1 MAHIIRY
8 DIVPTLR
15 GWSIVCD
22 GVVGGVPYLRRE
34 AALRDATWVADLL
47 GKTGEDVRVYLQGE
61 PVDIDPQKADA
72 GEAAVGPPRWPRA

>member
-22 GVVGGVPYLRRE
+22 GVVGGVPYLQRE
-34 AALRDATWVADLL
+34 AALQDAAWAADLL
-47 GKTGEDVRVYLQGE
+47 GKTGEDVGVYLHGE
-61 PVDIDPQKADA
+61 PVDIDSRMTDA
-72 GEAAVGPPRWPRA
+72 ERRG